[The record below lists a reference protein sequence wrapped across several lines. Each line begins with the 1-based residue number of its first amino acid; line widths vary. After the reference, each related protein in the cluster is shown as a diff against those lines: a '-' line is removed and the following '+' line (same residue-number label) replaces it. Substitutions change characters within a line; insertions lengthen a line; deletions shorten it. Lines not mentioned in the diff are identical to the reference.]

1 MNCAM
6 IILAGAE
13 TASAGL
19 DALRPREGGIL
30 ANHLARLALACGG
43 NPVLRVLG
51 ARAVDVAGKPAPDGA
66 GDVFTLFWSR
76 GAGAYAARGLQA
88 ALVLDSALA
97 GVVILP
103 CAGILP
109 TAHALRTAAQL
120 VTRHPD
126 ALVEFVGMPP
136 DGHVPFA
143 LGRAHFP
150 ELLASDGP
158 DYGRRI
164 LQRHPARWRLPCGDE
179 EPAVDPVS
187 AKVRV
192 GDGFLS
198 PTRD

>member
-1 MNCAM
+1 M

-13 TASAGL
+13 ASPGGL
-19 DALRPREGGIL
+19 DALRPREDGIL
-30 ANHLARLALACGG
+30 ANDLARLALACGG
-43 NPVLRVLG
+43 SPVLRVLG
-51 ARAVDVAGKPAPDGA
+51 ARAVDVAGQPAPDGA

-88 ALVLDSALA
+88 ALVLDPALA
-97 GVVILP
+97 GVIILP
-103 CAGILP
+103 CSGALP

-136 DGHVPFA
+136 DAHVPLA
-143 LGRAHFP
+143 LGRQHFA

-164 LQRHPARWRLPCGDE
+164 LLRHPARWRLPCADE
-179 EPAVDPVS
+179 ES
-187 AKVRV
+187 AQEPRQSV
-192 GDGFLS
+192 L
-198 PTRD
+198 T